1 MSKTLPRDENGEIDW
16 LKPLDE
22 MLVSRADDIP
32 IGANPYHHSDR
43 CGTWLNNDIH
53 IMMDIFR
60 KDLHV
65 LTIRDTRTGKGINVH
80 LTVAGSISIPKG
92 TTLST
97 VE

>member
-1 MSKTLPRDENGEIDW
+1 
-16 LKPLDE
+16 
-22 MLVSRADDIP
+22 
-32 IGANPYHHSDR
+32 
-43 CGTWLNNDIH
+43 
-53 IMMDIFR
+53 MMDGSNFH